1 MLVRELVVDQ
11 ITLPPPDNER
21 LHGNLD
27 RLVASAKQL
36 KDATTPGGKGTARSP
51 ARPQVSPST
60 RGTAPAIKADAAAD
74 AALQRAAQ
82 AERKNAELKSALE
95 AARGDVEEQARQREA
110 AARALE
116 DANSRAQEAA
126 AEREEERE
134 SAAAARK
141 AAEAAAAEAELQRQR
156 AQAASKAR
164 SVVPVLAPL
173 AVALLLMALVFTVL
187 VVGSPGC
194 FCWDP
199 TVVHTAAPVVDGA
212 FVAT

>member
-82 AERKNAELKSALE
+82 AERENAELKSALE
-95 AARGDVEEQARQREA
+95 AARGDVEQQGV
-110 AARALE
+110 RAVRFIISTIITDRDLQMLPSLHL
-116 DANSRAQEAA
+116 ATAPRS
-126 AEREEERE
+126 
-134 SAAAARK
+134 SALHCAFHR
-141 AAEAAAAEAELQRQR
+141 LVGWC
-156 AQAASKAR
+156 
-164 SVVPVLAPL
+164 VVWWLA
-173 AVALLLMALVFTVL
+173 
-187 VVGSPGC
+187 
-194 FCWDP
+194 
-199 TVVHTAAPVVDGA
+199 
-212 FVAT
+212 

>member
-60 RGTAPAIKADAAAD
+60 RGTAPATTAD

-82 AERKNAELKSALE
+82 AERENAELKSALE

-134 SAAAARK
+134 GAAAARK

-156 AQAASKAR
+156 AQAASKAG